1 MKKKLMEAIANVGGF
16 ALSDG
21 ECVSDTIYFSDMV
34 GLIDDLIKE
43 RKRLK
48 KENKQLREG
57 NELFRLK
64 EAETSMN
71 DTKPVAEFKCAKTN
85 KPNSEGRYLCVIKG
99 EYYQYRT
106 IWFWYSGQRDESETE
121 GLELLAFTEASQED
135 ILKNLKS

>member
-48 KENKQLREG
+48 KENKQEEYDLYG
-57 NELFRLK
+57 K
-64 EAETSMN
+64 YV
-71 DTKPVAEFKCAKTN
+71 TKF
-85 KPNSEGRYLCVIKG
+85 IK
-99 EYYQYRT
+99 
-106 IWFWYSGQRDESETE
+106 
-121 GLELLAFTEASQED
+121 
-135 ILKNLKS
+135 N

>member
-1 MKKKLMEAIANVGGF
+1 MIETIEFKGQYAPKLQSLGNAMQYAIPFFKQIIG
-16 ALSDG
+16 
-21 ECVSDTIYFSDMV
+21 
-34 GLIDDLIKE
+34 DLIKE

-57 NELFRLK
+57 NELFRPK

-106 IWFWYSGQRDESETE
+106 IWFWYSGQWDESETE